1 MNQQLFNLVG
11 SELKRVINKR
21 NASHLFLDPSRS
33 SGKIA
38 EIDFQVSINKV
49 ATYKERGETYV
60 RNLLLRNAEDIL
72 NYEKQFPEA
81 TIRLCDRVISACS
94 AAERELAPQGLVPRS
109 YWVKILVRDD
119 FQFEYK
125 MG

>member
-1 MNQQLFNLVG
+1 MSQQLFNLVG
-11 SELKRVINKR
+11 SELKKVINKR
-21 NASHLFLDPSRS
+21 NSSHLFLDPSRP

-72 NYEKQFPEA
+72 NYK
-81 TIRLCDRVISACS
+81 
-94 AAERELAPQGLVPRS
+94 
-109 YWVKILVRDD
+109 K
-119 FQFEYK
+119 
-125 MG
+125 

>member
-1 MNQQLFNLVG
+1 MSQQLFNLVG
-11 SELKRVINKR
+11 SELKKVINKR
-21 NASHLFLDPSRS
+21 NASHLFLDPSRP
-33 SGKIA
+33 SGNVA

-49 ATYKERGETYV
+49 VTYKERGETYV
-60 RNLLLRNAEDIL
+60 RNLLICNAEDIL
-72 NYEKQFPEA
+72 NYKKQFPEE
-81 TIRLCDRVISACS
+81 TIRLCDKVIGACS
-94 AAERELAPQGLVPRS
+94 AAERELTSHGLVPNS

>member
-1 MNQQLFNLVG
+1 MSQQLFNLVG
-11 SELKRVINKR
+11 SELKKVINKR
-21 NASHLFLDPSRS
+21 NAHHLFLDPSRP

-72 NYEKQFPEA
+72 NYEKQFPEE
-81 TIRLCDRVISACS
+81 TIRLCDQVISACS
-94 AAERELAPQGLVPRS
+94 AAERELAPYGLVPNS